1 MIINSLLQ
9 NDLYKYAMQ
18 QVVFHHFSGADV
30 EYEFVCRSGEN
41 LRGCL
46 NGIAEAIDEYCTLK
60 LQKEELDYLR
70 DIPYFKKDFI
80 DFLELYQPNRKHII
94 LWTTLDQL
102 KLKIVGPWLLTILHE
117 VPLLAIINEV
127 CFRHT
132 QKITKLES
140 RKQFGESNAYDKL
153 AYKIALAKATPNF
166 KFADFGT
173 RRRYSALWQDFVVK
187 TCSENLSSE
196 TFVGTSNVYLAKKY
210 NIKPIGTMA
219 HEFICAGMQIGV
231 RVRDSQKYMLQK
243 WVDEYRGSLGI
254 ALTDTIGIDA
264 FLKDFDLYFSKLY
277 DGVRHDSG
285 CPYEWAR
292 KVCKHYKDF
301 KIDPNTKSLVF
312 SDGLDFEKAVSI
324 LTYCKET
331 LGTTNVS
338 FGIGT
343 NLTNDIPE
351 TKPLSIVIK
360 MQKCNGQPVAKISD
374 EPGKAQCQDPEFL
387 SYLKKV
393 FEVK

>member
-1 MIINSLLQ
+1 MIESLLN

-18 QVVFHHFSGADV
+18 QVVFHHFPGAEV

-41 LRGCL
+41 LRSYL
-46 NGIAEAIDEYCTLK
+46 NEITEEIDNYCTLR

-70 DIPYFKKDFI
+70 TIPYFKKDFI
-80 DFLELYQPNRKHII
+80 DFLELYQPQRKHII
-94 LWTTLDQL
+94 IWTTLDQL

-117 VPLLAIINEV
+117 VPLLAIINEAY
-127 CFRHT
+127 FKHT
-132 QKITKLES
+132 QKSVKLES
-140 RKQFGESNAYDKL
+140 KEQFYESGARAKL
-153 AYKIALAKATPNF
+153 TYKIALAKATPNF

-173 RRRYSALWQDFVVK
+173 RRRYSMLWQDFVVQ
-187 TCSENLSSE
+187 TCSNYLSSE
-196 TFVGTSNVYLAKKY
+196 IFVGTSNIYLAKKY
-210 NIKPIGTMA
+210 NIKPIGTVA
-219 HEFICAGMQIGV
+219 HEFYQSGQQLGV
-231 RVRDSQKYMLQK
+231 RVRDSQKFMLQK

-285 CPYEWAR
+285 CPYMWAR
-292 KVCKHYKDF
+292 KVCKHYRDF

-312 SDGLDFEKAVSI
+312 SDGLDFEKAVAI

-343 NLTNDIPE
+343 NLTNDVPE
-351 TKPLSIVIK
+351 TKPISIVIK

-374 EPGKAQCQDPEFL
+374 EPSKAQCQDPEFL

>member
-1 MIINSLLQ
+1 MPFLKSLLDTDYYKFTQ
-9 NDLYKYAMQ
+9 GQLIFNNFSTIITEHVFINRNNYQDFTPFIAEIKDTIKQLCDLKIKKDEIIFLKSQ
-18 QVVFHHFSGADV
+18 QVFKDS
-30 EYEFVCRSGEN
+30 YIEFLRLLHLNAEHIIIEN
-41 LRGCL
+41 
-46 NGIAEAIDEYCTLK
+46 NDNFTLK
-60 LQKEELDYLR
+60 IQGPFYLTIFFEQLLSIISEIYNKNNYPNVDYDSGIQNLE
-70 DIPYFKKDFI
+70 KKI
-80 DFLELYQPNRKHII
+80 
-94 LWTTLDQL
+94 
-102 KLKIVGPWLLTILHE
+102 KIVK
-117 VPLLAIINEV
+117 N
-127 CFRHT
+127 
-132 QKITKLES
+132 
-140 RKQFGESNAYDKL
+140 
-153 AYKIALAKATPNF
+153 TPGF
-166 KFADFGT
+166 IFSDFGT
-173 RRRYSALWQDFVVK
+173 RRRFSHMWHRRVIEYILKNIDS
-187 TCSENLSSE
+187 N
-196 TFVGTSNVYLAKKY
+196 TFIGTSNVLFAKEY
-210 NIKPIGTMA
+210 SIKPIGTQA
-219 HEFICAGMQIGV
+219 HEIFMLSQQLGV

-285 CPYEWAR
+285 CPYTWAS
-292 KVCKHYKDF
+292 KICKHYKAF
-301 KIDPNTKSLVF
+301 KIDPNTKTLVF
-312 SDGLDFEKAVSI
+312 SDGLDFEKAVAI

-351 TKPLSIVIK
+351 SKPLSIVIK

-374 EPGKAQCQDPEFL
+374 EPSKAQCQDPEFL